1 MTKKMFFDAGPLIT
15 LIMSRQIDLLPA
27 LKKKFN
33 GEFYITPAV
42 HLELVERPLS
52 IRRFSLEALEVEKL
66 IREGVLNVY
75 ELVPSGKVNE
85 LINLANHSFFINGK
99 SLDILQSGEM
109 ESIVSALQED
119 SPIVMDE
126 RTLRLLIENPTEMKS
141 LLEKRFQK
149 NVYCDIEKAKAFS
162 KSLQEV
168 PIIRSIELIA
178 VSYRLG
184 LLNNYIPEGK
194 DGQSVL
200 LDSLFWA
207 AKYGGCAV
215 TQDEIEEMKKELLKK

>member
-141 LLEKRFQK
+141 LLEKRFQF
-149 NVYCDIEKAKAFS
+149 NF
-162 KSLQEV
+162 LQ
-168 PIIRSIELIA
+168 
-178 VSYRLG
+178 
-184 LLNNYIPEGK
+184 
-194 DGQSVL
+194 
-200 LDSLFWA
+200 
-207 AKYGGCAV
+207 
-215 TQDEIEEMKKELLKK
+215 